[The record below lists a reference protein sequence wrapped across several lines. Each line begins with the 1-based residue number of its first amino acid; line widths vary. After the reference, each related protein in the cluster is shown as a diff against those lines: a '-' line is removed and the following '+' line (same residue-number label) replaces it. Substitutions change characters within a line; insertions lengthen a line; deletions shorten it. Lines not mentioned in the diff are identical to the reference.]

1 MRPWVSGDH
10 RRMMKKEEKAKVVAA
25 VLGGAEW
32 INFFAALAILH
43 LNDLKKGMKSSY
55 YSDRSGAIHS
65 ILHIVL
71 VQFILFLKSSM
82 VQSS

>member
-1 MRPWVSGDH
+1 MILQSPQH
-10 RRMMKKEEKAKVVAA
+10 RRRIKTAEKAKVVAA
-25 VLGGAEW
+25 AL
-32 INFFAALAILH
+32 IQFLAALAILH